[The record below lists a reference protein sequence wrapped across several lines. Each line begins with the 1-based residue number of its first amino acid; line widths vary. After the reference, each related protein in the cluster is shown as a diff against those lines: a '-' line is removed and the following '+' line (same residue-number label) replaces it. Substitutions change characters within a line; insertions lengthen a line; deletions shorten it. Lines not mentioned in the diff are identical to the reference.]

1 VDTIKIGSSE
11 VSRFILGSNPFSGF
25 SHQGHERDT
34 EMIHYYTCERIK
46 ETLRTAESLGINT
59 IIARA
64 DHHML
69 RVLLE
74 YWDEGGMLQ
83 WFGQTC
89 PELGSHIR
97 SLDRVRSAG
106 APACHIHGGDA
117 DHLFAND
124 RCEDLIPI
132 VEHAR
137 RIGLTIGLA
146 GHNPETI
153 RWAEQNLDV
162 DYYMCAYYRSI
173 DRTQSAEHRPGTH
186 EKFLDANRQAMT
198 ELIRT
203 LSKPAIHYK
212 VLAAGRKDPAEAL
225 EYVARNMRPGDAVC
239 VGIHAKDKPD
249 MLAEDVAL
257 LERALAAHNQAPAS

>member
-1 VDTIKIGSSE
+1 MDTAKIGSSE

-46 ETLRTAESLGINT
+46 ETLRTAESLGINA

-74 YWDEGGMLQ
+74 YWDEGGTLQ

-89 PELGSHIR
+89 PELGSHYR

-106 APACHIHGGDA
+106 APACHIHGGYA
-117 DHLFAND
+117 DHLLAND
-124 RCEDLIPI
+124 GCAELVPL
-132 VEHAR
+132 VAHAHK
-137 RIGLTIGLA
+137 IGLTIGLA
-146 GHNPETI
+146 AHNPDTI
-153 RWAEQNLDV
+153 RWAERNLDV
-162 DYYMCAYYRSI
+162 DYYMCAYYHSI
-173 DRTQSAEHRPGTH
+173 DRGQSAEHRPGTD
-186 EKFLDANRQAMT
+186 EVFYDANRQAMT
-198 ELIRT
+198 ELIQT
-203 LSKPAIHYK
+203 LGKPVIHYK
-212 VLAAGRKDPAEAL
+212 VLAAGRNDPAEAF
-225 EYVARNMRPGDAVC
+225 EYVARSMRPGDAVC
-239 VGIHAKDKPD
+239 VGIHTKDKPD

-257 LERALAAHNQAPAS
+257 LERALAARSQTPTS